1 MVEMNRI
8 WHSNELPITN
18 LNNTD
23 VVLAESE
30 AKKLVRKPQFIE
42 DNISG
47 F

>member
-30 AKKLVRKPQFIE
+30 VKKLVRNSQFIE